1 MKYLIRKPD
10 TFMSNLN
17 DEINSLL
24 KRNFDTVFPEY
35 VFEREIK
42 GLSLPVDIQEFDNE
56 YKVKVEI
63 PGIKK
68 EDVNIELN
76 KNYLTISAEKN
87 EKTEEKDEK
96 NKKYHKTEF
105 RYGSY
110 SRTVYFPHEVNV
122 NDANASVDNGVLT
135 IEIPKLKREEED
147 TKKIEVK

>member
-1 MKYLIRKPD
+1 MKYLIRKPE

-24 KRNFDTVFPEY
+24 RRNFDTIFPEY
-35 VFEREIK
+35 IFEKEIK
-42 GLSLPVDIQEFDNE
+42 GLSLPVDIQEYENE
-56 YKVKVEI
+56 YKVKAEM

-76 KNYLTISAEKN
+76 KNYLTVSAEKN
-87 EKTEEKDEK
+87 EEKEEK

-105 RYGSY
+105 RYGTY

-122 NDANASVDNGVLT
+122 NDAKAKIDNGVLT
-135 IEIPKLKREEED
+135 IDLPKLKKEEEH
-147 TKKIEVK
+147 TKKIERK

>member
-1 MKYLIRKPD
+1 MKYLIRKPE

-24 KRNFDTVFPEY
+24 RRNFDTIFPEY
-35 VFEREIK
+35 IFEKEIK
-42 GLSLPVDIQEFDNE
+42 GLSLPVDIQEYENE
-56 YKVKVEI
+56 YKVKAEM

-76 KNYLTISAEKN
+76 KNYLTVSAEKN
-87 EKTEEKDEK
+87 EEKEEK

-105 RYGSY
+105 RYGTY

-122 NDANASVDNGVLT
+122 NDAKAKIDNGVLT
-135 IEIPKLKREEED
+135 IDLPKLKKEEEH
-147 TKKIEVK
+147 TKKIEIK

>member
-1 MKYLIRKPD
+1 MKYLIRKPE

-24 KRNFDTVFPEY
+24 RRNFDTVFPEY
-35 VFEREIK
+35 IFEKEIK
-42 GLSLPVDIQEFDNE
+42 GLSLPVDIREYDNE
-56 YKVKVEI
+56 YTVKAEM

-68 EDVNIELN
+68 ENVNIELN

-87 EKTEEKDEK
+87 EEKEEK

-122 NDANASVDNGVLT
+122 NDAKASVDNGILT
-135 IEIPKLKREEED
+135 VKIPKLKREEEN
-147 TKKIEVK
+147 TKKIEIK